1 MTSYQNTIMDLLQ
14 GDTPKAKHD
23 YLVALILKDVSDRD
37 QFAIG
42 FAEWVGNR
50 PLPEFSES
58 TKTWRWWNNDT
69 LKYEFA
75 TTSELLDLYKQSLKT
90 DNG

>member
-42 FAEWVGNR
+42 FAEWIQRNKR
-50 PLPEFSES
+50 PPHLRGMLRCIAS
-58 TKTWRWWNNDT
+58 RI
-69 LKYEFA
+69 
-75 TTSELLDLYKQSLKT
+75 Q
-90 DNG
+90 

>member
-1 MTSYQNTIMDLLQ
+1 MDLLQ

-42 FAEWVGNR
+42 YYKWVVLNYDAE
-50 PLPEFSES
+50 E
-58 TKTWRWWNNDT
+58 
-69 LKYEFA
+69 A
-75 TTSELLDLYKQSLKT
+75 TRFTYQQLLDLYKKSLKT
-90 DNG
+90 DKA